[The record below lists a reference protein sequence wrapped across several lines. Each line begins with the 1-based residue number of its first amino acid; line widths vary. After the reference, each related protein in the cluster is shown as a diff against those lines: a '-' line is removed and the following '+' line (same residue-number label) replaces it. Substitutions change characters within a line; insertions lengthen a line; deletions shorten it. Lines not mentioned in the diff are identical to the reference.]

1 MCLAI
6 PAKLVR
12 IHSSTGANPDDHA
25 LDELNLTGV
34 IEMEGLEQTV
44 NLSLTPSAQV
54 GQFLLIHVGFA
65 IAIMDS
71 TAAERTLTEL
81 AALELPPVALPA
93 ALKEP

>member
-12 IHSSTGANPDDHA
+12 IHSSSSACHDDHA

-34 IEMEGLEQTV
+34 VEMGGLEQTV

-71 TAAERTLTEL
+71 AAAERTLTEL
-81 AALELPPVALPA
+81 AALELPPAALSV